1 MLNAIT
7 LILLF
12 QVIGE
17 IISRLTGLPVPGPVI
32 GMVLMLMTFFVKD
45 NLIGIIRPTGGVL
58 LTNLSLLFVPAG
70 VGIMRQ
76 GERFMTEGVQI
87 ISIIIISTII
97 SMLVTAYTIKLSQ
110 RLLHIQDN

>member
-87 ISIIIISTII
+87 ISIIVISTII

>member
-87 ISIIIISTII
+87 ISIIVISTIV